1 MLKKTDSGQLAENNI
16 KGDGRM
22 LKVGIRS
29 VGSAIPVRKVS
40 VEDTINYWGNSSVSL
55 VQNKF
60 GVRSRSVLNSDED
73 TLTLATQAAKNSL
86 ANAHIEAAEI
96 DGVLFGTV
104 TASELYRSSSNLLMD
119 MLSNR
124 RNYISSDISA
134 AERSGVEAMV
144 TGYSYIG
151 AGLCTSALA
160 IGSDAINRHTA
171 PGDLRES
178 YEGAGAGAIILGSQE
193 LIATIDHVSSNNSP
207 FPQFG
212 RPEDERFIRA
222 LTPMNDGMLK
232 IGLYDHLK
240 EAIKSYFEETHSS
253 FPDYD
258 FVILPQQY
266 PGEVRS
272 LAQKLDVS
280 DKQINDS
287 IFSEECGDTGSASS
301 IIALEKVLAK
311 SKFGNKILLCSY
323 GNNSGAD
330 IVGLTVTKNIVK
342 YQEKLQKDISNTT
355 RNTIPISYAESL
367 KLEYKLIQPNVTIGT
382 FM

>member
-1 MLKKTDSGQLAENNI
+1 
-16 KGDGRM
+16 M

-55 VQNKF
+55 VQRKF

-73 TLTLATQAAKNSL
+73 VLTLATQAAKNSL
-86 ANAHIEAAEI
+86 ANAHMKDTEI

-104 TASELYRSSSNLLMD
+104 TASELYRSSSNILMD
-119 MLSNR
+119 MLSSR

-151 AGLCTSALA
+151 SGLCTAALA
-160 IGSDAINRHTA
+160 IGSDVMNRHTA

-178 YEGAGAGAIILGSQE
+178 YEGAGAGAIILGNQK
-193 LIATIDHVSSNNSP
+193 LIATIDHVASNNSP

-222 LTPMNDGMLK
+222 LTPMNDDMLK
-232 IGLYDHLK
+232 VGLYDHLQGALK
-240 EAIKSYFEETHSS
+240 VYFEQTNSHFS
-253 FPDYD
+253 DYD

-272 LAQKLDVS
+272 LAQKLNLNNE
-280 DKQINDS
+280 QINDS

-301 IIALEKVLAK
+301 IIALEKVLEK

-330 IVGLTVTKNIVK
+330 VVGLTVTKNIVK
-342 YQEKLQKDISNTT
+342 YQEKLQKDISSTTKNTM
-355 RNTIPISYAESL
+355 PISYAESL